1 VLAALLSQHDLAG
14 DQAGPA
20 QESFESTPADLFE
33 RNPVVEERAKAL
45 WSNVEQKDE
54 RKGPLAAGDRGG
66 ARARA
71 PARSAPA
78 AERLRWAGAGGSTL
92 AVSGC
97 AALDEGEPAEGA
109 GGRGSFRLVDNLDG
123 LAGRGAALR
132 APGLVRGFI
141 ILAAGGFG
149 ALFLR

>member
-1 VLAALLSQHDLAG
+1 MLAALLSQHDLAG

-78 AERLRWAGAGGSTL
+78 AAGVL
-92 AVSGC
+92 WVSGERVLEGFY
-97 AALDEGEPAEGA
+97 AL
-109 GGRGSFRLVDNLDG
+109 RGSEAR
-123 LAGRGAALR
+123 AAKPALLLFHAHQSELPER
-132 APGLVRGFI
+132 APRGGLTPFD
-141 ILAAGGFG
+141 
-149 ALFLR
+149 

>member
-1 VLAALLSQHDLAG
+1 MLGVSLLLRPANERQLLLRASAH
-14 DQAGPA
+14 GP
-20 QESFESTPADLFE
+20 EHYLLTGILFFT
-33 RNPVVEERAKAL
+33 
-45 WSNVEQKDE
+45 Q
-54 RKGPLAAGDRGG
+54 GG